1 MSMCLKDP
9 ALPAF
14 LLKISGQKFL
24 SLLALPLLGEI
35 KHRLCCLPCSSRTGW
50 PGRSKI

>member
-35 KHRLCCLPCSSRTGW
+35 KHRLCCLPCSSRTG
-50 PGRSKI
+50 